1 MPKPMQS
8 SGRPVTELLMSS
20 SNVVF
25 MVAKSTKDRQCVCV
39 CVCENKFVCCVSS
52 VIMGWMRVRGYHRTT
67 DAFSL
72 CWKDAASVPLIQ
84 AFIPGPPMH
93 LEMSEPGHGG
103 HGNDNDEESQ

>member
-1 MPKPMQS
+1 MTDEEDSLPYATV
-8 SGRPVTELLMSS
+8 PVPQQFS
-20 SNVVF
+20 
-25 MVAKSTKDRQCVCV
+25 VCV

-67 DAFSL
+67 DACSL

-93 LEMSEPGHGG
+93 LEMSESGHGG